1 MSGRV
6 EPADHAWWLIS
17 RASGLLAL
25 ALVTASV
32 ALGLTMAGRLR
43 RGPGPRV
50 AHEQLALAAIA
61 AIAVHGITLLGDA
74 WLRPGI
80 TGLAVPFQLG
90 YRPLYTGLGVI
101 AGYLTVLLALSF
113 YARRRIG
120 TRTWR
125 RLHRFMVVAYALA
138 LVHALGA
145 GTDTA
150 LLGVRLAL
158 LASAVPIGLLAAYRA
173 VSGTTWLR
181 GRGSAG
187 ASRSRTAA
195 PRDAAA

>member
-6 EPADHAWWLIS
+6 VPADHAWWLIS

-43 RGPGPRV
+43 RGRGPRV

-80 TGLAVPFQLG
+80 TGLAIPFQLG

-101 AGYLTVLLALSF
+101 AA
-113 YARRRIG
+113 I
-120 TRTWR
+120 
-125 RLHRFMVVAYALA
+125 
-138 LVHALGA
+138 
-145 GTDTA
+145 
-150 LLGVRLAL
+150 
-158 LASAVPIGLLAAYRA
+158 
-173 VSGTTWLR
+173 
-181 GRGSAG
+181 
-187 ASRSRTAA
+187 
-195 PRDAAA
+195 